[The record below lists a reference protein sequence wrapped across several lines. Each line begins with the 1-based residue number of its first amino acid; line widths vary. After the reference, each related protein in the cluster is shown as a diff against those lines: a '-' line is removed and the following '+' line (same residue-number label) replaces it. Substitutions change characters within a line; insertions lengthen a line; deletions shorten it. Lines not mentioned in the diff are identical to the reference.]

1 MIDYFSWW
9 GRVESNHLPSGYE
22 PPALTDELRPL
33 TLPDIIAYFD
43 LVGYTKD
50 TVNMN
55 KINIRRWYYHI
66 RHRYATIENVVVTV
80 ALVIGAGW
88 AWGSVGMMQR
98 NYDLQKNIDTKLRHQ
113 KLIELE
119 VELARYQQNYY
130 QSNEYKAW
138 SARKNFGLANP
149 GEKVLILPANSARA
163 KNADS
168 AAAMPVVTPASK
180 EPDNFTQWVNFLFG
194 GSR

>member
-1 MIDYFSWW
+1 M
-9 GRVESNHLPSGYE
+9 
-22 PPALTDELRPL
+22 
-33 TLPDIIAYFD
+33 
-43 LVGYTKD
+43 K
-50 TVNMN
+50 

-66 RHRYATIENVVVTV
+66 RHRYATMENVVVTV

-88 AWGSVGMMQR
+88 AWGSIGMMQR

-138 SARKNFGLANP
+138 SARKILVWRILAKRYLFCQP
-149 GEKVLILPANSARA
+149 IVHVPKMPILPL
-163 KNADS
+163 
-168 AAAMPVVTPASK
+168 
-180 EPDNFTQWVNFLFG
+180 QCLL
-194 GSR
+194 